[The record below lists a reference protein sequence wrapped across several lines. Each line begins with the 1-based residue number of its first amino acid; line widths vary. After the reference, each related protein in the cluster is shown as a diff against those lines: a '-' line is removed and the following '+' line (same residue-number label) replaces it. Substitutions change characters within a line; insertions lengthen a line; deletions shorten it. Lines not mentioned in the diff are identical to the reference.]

1 MSRPVLTRS
10 ASSASW
16 ARFGSTTKKTARPSS
31 GWADQFGRP
40 FEDLA
45 ADDVERHVDPAD
57 LPEIACIHEG
67 TSAQTEHDIT
77 I

>member
-1 MSRPVLTRS
+1 MGTVRFDDEEYGLPVQRLGDGDLGS
-10 ASSASW
+10 A
-16 ARFGSTTKKTARPSS
+16 
-31 GWADQFGRP
+31 WADQFGRP

-45 ADDVERHVDPAD
+45 ADDVEHHVDLAD

-67 TSAQTEHDIT
+67 TSAETEHDIT